1 MHSLSQALD
10 RFKTKFYF
18 MSPESLK
25 MPEHVT
31 DELKNGWSTH
41 ENLDTVLGKLD
52 VLYVTRIQKERF
64 PDIEDYK
71 KVAGA
76 YRINAELLQHA
87 KSKMR
92 ILHPLPRVDEISS
105 DVDETK
111 HAAYFRQAFNGVPVR
126 MALLEQLMG
135 AKK

>member
-1 MHSLSQALD
+1 M
-10 RFKTKFYF
+10 K
-18 MSPESLK
+18 
-25 MPEHVT
+25 
-31 DELKNGWSTH
+31 GH
-41 ENLDTVLGKLD
+41 EKLEEVLGKLD

-76 YRINAELLQHA
+76 YKIDLELLKNA

-92 ILHPLPRVDEISS
+92 ILHPLPRVEEIAPE
-105 DVDETK
+105 VDESK

-126 MALLEQLMG
+126 MALLEDIIG
-135 AKK
+135 GK